1 MTTPNDPQ
9 AGETA
14 ATTTGPTTGRPAPDQ
29 ATGPGRGIFLIGFSG
44 TGKSAVAALV
54 GARLGWA
61 VHDLDRTIAGQAG
74 MTVPEIFQREGEPG
88 FRRRE
93 AEALRAVSSAGRF
106 VVATGAG
113 AAVSAENRALMGER
127 GWIVSLEARPETIH
141 RRIQR
146 QLGRSAPDAV
156 RPLLDAPD
164 PLEKIRAL
172 KQSRQ
177 PIYALA
183 DWTIHTDRLGLDQ
196 VAEEIVRARA
206 VLERAA
212 ARR

>member
-1 MTTPNDPQ
+1 MTGPIEQQPSHIQVDQP
-9 AGETA
+9 ATA
-14 ATTTGPTTGRPAPDQ
+14 AAPA
-29 ATGPGRGIFLIGFSG
+29 RGLFLVGFSG

-54 GARLGWA
+54 GARLGWS
-61 VHDLDRTIAGQAG
+61 VHDLDRVIAEQAG

-93 AEALRAVSSAGRF
+93 SEALRAISAQGRF

-113 AAVSAENRALMGER
+113 AAVSADNRRLMGER

-183 DWTIHTDRLGLDQ
+183 DWTVHTDRLGLEQ

-206 VLERAA
+206 ILDVAA